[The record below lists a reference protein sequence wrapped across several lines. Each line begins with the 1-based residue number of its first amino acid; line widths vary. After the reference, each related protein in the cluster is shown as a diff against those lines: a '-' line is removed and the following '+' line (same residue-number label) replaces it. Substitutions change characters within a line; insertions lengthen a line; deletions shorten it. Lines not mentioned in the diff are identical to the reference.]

1 MPEEKKFSRDIVGKT
16 IVSKSGKKFGVVGDL
31 VFETRTGELIY
42 ILLSNATEFAGNLNL
57 ERSKNGDL
65 MVPFSSVLST
75 GDFIIISEEDII

>member
-57 ERSKNGDL
+57 ERSKHGDL

-75 GDFIIISEEDII
+75 GDFVIISEEDII

>member
-1 MPEEKKFSRDIVGKT
+1 MPEEKKFSRDIVGKA

-42 ILLSNATEFAGNLNL
+42 ILLSNATEFAANLNL
-57 ERSKNGDL
+57 ETSKNGDL

-75 GDFIIISEEDII
+75 GDFVIISEEDII

>member
-57 ERSKNGDL
+57 ERSKNGDI
-65 MVPFSSVLST
+65 MVPFSSVIST
-75 GDFIIISEEDII
+75 GDFVIISEEDII